1 MMQASSQPVM
11 MSLLLQEIK
20 DMYKAD
26 LKHHVAQTLKNINET
41 GWSKGARQF
50 CQLAQ
55 RRYLHFWPDLQTT
68 RLLII
73 TTLCYTLIQN
83 M

>member
-1 MMQASSQPVM
+1 MLTLLSQV
-11 MSLLLQEIK
+11 IK
-20 DMYKAD
+20 ELDKAD
-26 LKHHVAQTLKNINET
+26 LKHHVAQTLENINET

-83 M
+83 I